1 MSRRRLGKYRD
12 FQLRDPDWTD
22 SYRGHLIR
30 RAVHGLPIEI
40 IREKQMTNKIA
51 LCLLS
56 LSLGITSWAHAAEG
70 TAEKAVAALEDQWT
84 QSERTNNPDLVAPL
98 LADKL
103 IVIDSDGSIGNRTK
117 FLADAK
123 AIKYSSVDIEGL
135 HITVF
140 GRTAVAT
147 MVLKAKGT
155 DEKGKPMDVKERWA
169 DTWVKMPDG
178 KWQCV
183 LSQGSDLKK

>member
-1 MSRRRLGKYRD
+1 MHNR
-12 FQLRDPDWTD
+12 
-22 SYRGHLIR
+22 
-30 RAVHGLPIEI
+30 V
-40 IREKQMTNKIA
+40 A
-51 LCLLS
+51 LCLLGVI
-56 LSLGITSWAHAAEG
+56 SLGLAAVAQALPADG
-70 TAEKAVAALEDQWT
+70 SAEKAVVAAEEQWT
-84 QSERTNNPDLVAPL
+84 QSERTNNPDLAAPL

-103 IVIDSDGSIGNRTK
+103 IYIDTDGTISSRAK

-123 AIKYSSVDIEGL
+123 VTKFTSVDIENL

-140 GRTAVAT
+140 GHTAVAT
-147 MVLKAKGT
+147 MVFKGKGT
-155 DEKGKPMDVKERWA
+155 DSKGKPMDINARWA